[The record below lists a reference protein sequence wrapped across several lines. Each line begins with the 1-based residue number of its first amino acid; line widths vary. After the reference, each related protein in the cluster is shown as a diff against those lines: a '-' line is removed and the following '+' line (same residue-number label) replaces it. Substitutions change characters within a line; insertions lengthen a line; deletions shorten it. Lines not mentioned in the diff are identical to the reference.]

1 MRAWNSLRF
10 RLSVQ
15 YSAIVFGLGGV
26 LLGLVYLVLR
36 NWLRGQTMTRFVWSG
51 REVVVDGVEVVLPTI
66 AAQEVRAFESVYYE
80 LFLNQVAKA
89 TLIALAALFLLSM
102 LVGWIMS
109 GRVLKPVAEITN
121 VARDIQAS
129 DLSRRIAL
137 EGPEDE
143 ITRLAD
149 TFDGMLERLDRAFS
163 SQRRFLA
170 DTSHDLRTPLAVIRS
185 NVEVVADD
193 EAATVADWQEV
204 GGIVQRNTEKMSE
217 MIDGLL
223 ATARLQTGKAQA
235 VVLSLDDL
243 VAAKGAEFAKPL
255 AEKGISLVTET
266 SPAVVEGVAVS
277 LDRAFTNLL
286 DNAIVVSQ
294 PGFEIKIGSGM
305 DGAWAWMAV
314 ADQGPGLPEEPEGG
328 RIGLGLSI
336 VEQIAEAHEGALV
349 SSPGAAGKGTM
360 MTIWL
365 PADGA
370 EGVPPDRPAPLSPPE
385 GGNTA
390 EGGEGGFTGA

>member
-15 YSAIVFGLGGV
+15 YSAIVFGLGGA

-36 NWLRGQTMTRFVWSG
+36 NWLRSQTMTRFVWSG
-51 REVVVDGVEVVLPTI
+51 REVVIDGVELVLPTI
-66 AAQEVRAFESVYYE
+66 AAQEVREFESVYYE
-80 LFLNQVAKA
+80 IVLNQVAKA
-89 TLIALAALFLLSM
+89 TLLALAALFLLSM

-109 GRVLKPVAEITN
+109 GRVLKPVKDITE

-143 ITRLAD
+143 ITRLAA

-185 NVEVVADD
+185 NVDVVADD
-193 EAATVADWQEV
+193 DAATVADWQEV

-235 VVLSLDDL
+235 VTLNLEDL
-243 VAAKGAEFAKPL
+243 VAAKGAELAKPL
-255 AEKGISLVTET
+255 AERGISLVVDT
-266 SPAVVEGVAVS
+266 SPAVVEAVPVS
-277 LDRAFTNLL
+277 LDRAFSNLL

-294 PGFEIKIGSGM
+294 PGAEIRIGSGM
-305 DGAWAWMAV
+305 DGEWAWMAV
-314 ADQGPGLPEEPEGG
+314 VDQGPGLPEEPENG

-349 SSPGAAGKGTM
+349 SASGPDGKGTT

-370 EGVPPDRPAPLSPPE
+370 EGVPPDRAAS
-385 GGNTA
+385 
-390 EGGEGGFTGA
+390 FTGA